1 MTRRIAALTATA
13 LLGFTLASAPARA
26 EMSADAVKAQ
36 VETAY
41 GVKVLRVKKVE
52 IDDRAVYRVTVMY
65 PGGNYNTAFQVNTL
79 LVDAATGKE
88 ISTFRHLPS
97 GHQRSG
103 ADTRQSN
110 RQPPD
115 VPRQRLWH

>member
-1 MTRRIAALTATA
+1 MRRLA
-13 LLGFTLASAPARA
+13 TLAAVLVLGGALGTAPARA
-26 EMSADAVKAQ
+26 EVSADAVKTQ
-36 VETAY
+36 VEEAY
-41 GVKVLRVKKVE
+41 GVKVLRIAKATM
-52 IDDRAVYRVTVMY
+52 DDREVYRVTVMY
-65 PGGNYNTAFQVNTL
+65 PGGNYNTAFQVNTI
-79 LVDAATGKE
+79 LVDVATGKE

-103 ADTRQSN
+103 AESRNAN